1 MAQKS
6 DTDAAPMPTA
16 SVPLAQSRAM
26 DYGTMHPSSHGLTAA
41 ELRAQ
46 AEHALAMIAS
56 RREEDQFPLFHA
68 LRDETAGGT
77 WRLVTDEKKFYSMFA
92 AHVREG
98 ERERI
103 AQQDLAFIF
112 ADAAPVYLRMLYNLL
127 DVLALNGFVYY
138 LEKRRELCALP
149 PTGDPVDDRTDAA
162 FGPPQK
168 RFTHYVL
175 VYNGAETRHRQ
186 LAQHGKKI
194 KTVATAR
201 FLMPKSLS
209 KRRLP
214 VVKIEDDTDSDS
226 SSLDGTPRATDNV
239 FF

>member
-6 DTDAAPMPTA
+6 DAPTDTESLAHARPT
-16 SVPLAQSRAM
+16 
-26 DYGTMHPSSHGLTAA
+26 DYGTMHPSSGLTPS
-41 ELRAQ
+41 ELRMQAQ
-46 AEHALAMIAS
+46 HVLTTIVA
-56 RREEDQFPLFHA
+56 RRDEDQFPVFHA

-77 WRLVTDEKKFYSMFA
+77 WRLVTDEKKFYSMFT

-103 AQQDLAFIF
+103 EQRDLAFIF
-112 ADAAPVYLRMLYNLL
+112 ADAAPVYLRMLYDLL
-127 DVLALNGFVYY
+127 DLFVLNGFVYY

-186 LAQHGKKI
+186 LTQLPHPKKS
-194 KTVATAR
+194 KAASNR
-201 FLMPKSLS
+201 FLMPKTAS
-209 KRRLP
+209 RRRVP
-214 VVKIEDDTDSDS
+214 VVKMEDDIDSDS
-226 SSLDGTPRATDNV
+226 SSLDGTPRATDV
-239 FF
+239 IIMT

>member
-6 DTDAAPMPTA
+6 DATPTA
-16 SVPLAQSRAM
+16 SLVQSRAT
-26 DYGTMHPSSHGLTAA
+26 DYGTMYPNAAGLTAA
-41 ELRAQ
+41 ELRMQAQ
-46 AEHALAMIAS
+46 HALTTIAS
-56 RREEDQFPLFHA
+56 RPEDDQFPLFHA

-77 WRLVTDEKKFYSMFA
+77 WRLVTDEKKFYSMFT

-138 LEKRRELCALP
+138 LEKRRDLCALP
-149 PTGDPVDDRTDAA
+149 PTGDSMDDRTDAA

-175 VYNGAETRHRQ
+175 VFNGAETRHRR
-186 LAQHGKKI
+186 LAQQGKKAKPI
-194 KTVATAR
+194 ATTR
-201 FLMPKSLS
+201 FLMPKTLS

-214 VVKIEDDTDSDS
+214 AVKIEDDTDSDS
-226 SSLDGTPRATDNV
+226 SSLDGTPRATDTV